1 MGSRRLEHENIEAKA
16 DPLNKTACGPSRSL
30 ALFRRNFYT
39 ARMNVPAFC
48 RFRIR
53 FIFLITVVVLS
64 AIPMRAA
71 DKVIVLKAARLF
83 DGKSK
88 TLAQNGVVIIQG
100 NKIVDA
106 GSNVPAPP
114 DAQVVDLGDATLSP
128 GFMDGHTHLTLDFSG
143 NYNERRLKEVDLNV
157 SEQAIIATRYARA
170 TVEAGFTTV
179 RDLGSRFVGSKEFV
193 DVALRNSIN
202 KGMIVGPRMLVATF
216 GIGAT
221 GGHFDPTSGF
231 RDMLFGREPDSSDG
245 IADGPDAIRKA
256 VRFEV
261 KNGADVIKGA
271 VSGGVLSLADE
282 VDTPQL
288 TPAEMAALVDE
299 SHRLR
304 KKVAVHCHGDQAAR
318 EAIEAG
324 VDSIEHGSFM
334 KPETLTRMKNKGVFL
349 TPTLMATE
357 WIMSKLENYPP
368 ALQAKAKAAAA
379 ARSDMFR
386 NAVRIGVKI
395 SFGTDAAVYPH
406 GQNAKEFK
414 LMVDLGMSAIDALK
428 SATASDAELFGIAQ
442 KTGALEKGKL
452 ADIIAMP
459 GDPLADITATERVFF
474 VMKEG
479 KIIRNGPIIQHATKI
494 TEPAEVGEPAD

>member
-1 MGSRRLEHENIEAKA
+1 M
-16 DPLNKTACGPSRSL
+16 
-30 ALFRRNFYT
+30 
-39 ARMNVPAFC
+39 
-48 RFRIR
+48 RIR
-53 FIFLITVVVLS
+53 SRVVVVFLCLGVT
-64 AIPMRAA
+64 AYAA
-71 DKVIVLKAARLF
+71 DEMIVLKAERMF

-88 TLAQNGVVIIQG
+88 SLTQKGVVIVQG
-100 NKIVDA
+100 SKIVDA
-106 GSNVPAPP
+106 GGNLPAPEG
-114 DAQVVDLGDATLSP
+114 AQVIDLGNVTLSP
-128 GFMDGHTHLTLDFSG
+128 GFMDAHTHLTLDYTG
-143 NYNERRLKEVDLNV
+143 NFNERRLKELTTNV
-157 SEQAIIATRYARA
+157 SEMAIEATVHARA

-179 RDLGSRFVGSKEFV
+179 RDVGSRFVGSREFV

-202 KGMIVGPRMLVATF
+202 KGFIVGPRMLVATK

-231 RDMLFGREPDSSDG
+231 RDFLFSREPDTTEG
-245 IADGPDAIRKA
+245 IADGPDEIRKA

-261 KNGADVIKGA
+261 KNGADVIKAA

-304 KKVAVHCHGDQAAR
+304 KKVAVHCHGDQAGR

-324 VDSIEHGSFM
+324 VDSIEHGSFL
-334 KPETLTRMKNKGVFL
+334 KPETLTLMKNKGTYL

-357 WIMSKLENYPP
+357 WIMGKIDNYPP
-368 ALQAKAKAAAA
+368 ALQAKARAAAA
-379 ARSDMFR
+379 ARTDMFR
-386 NAVRIGVKI
+386 NAVKLGVKI
-395 SFGTDAAVYPH
+395 SLGTDAAVFPH

-414 LMVDLGMSAIDALK
+414 LMVDLGMAPIDALK
-428 SATASDAELFGIAQ
+428 AGTLNDADLFGIAQ
-442 KTGALEKGKL
+442 KVGTLEKGKL

-459 GDPLADITATERVFF
+459 GDPTADITATEHVSF

-479 KIIRNGPIIQHATKI
+479 KIIRNGPATPK
-494 TEPAEVGEPAD
+494 TAAASDDDLSMSAFAE

>member
-1 MGSRRLEHENIEAKA
+1 MKITSRV
-16 DPLNKTACGPSRSL
+16 
-30 ALFRRNFYT
+30 F
-39 ARMNVPAFC
+39 V
-48 RFRIR
+48 
-53 FIFLITVVVLS
+53 IFLCLGI
-64 AIPMRAA
+64 AAQAA
-71 DKVIVLKAARLF
+71 DQLIVLKAARLF
-83 DGKSK
+83 DGKSNA
-88 TLAQNGVVIIQG
+88 LVRNAVVIVQG
-100 NKIVDA
+100 DKIVDA
-106 GSNVPAPP
+106 TNNLPIPS
-114 DAQVVDLGDATLSP
+114 DAQVIDLGDATLCP
-128 GFMDGHTHLTLDFSG
+128 GFMDAHTHLTADFSG
-143 NYNERRLKEVDLNV
+143 NYNEHRLQELDLNV
-157 SEQAIIATRYARA
+157 SEHAIRATAFARA

-179 RDLGSRFVGSKEFV
+179 RDLGSRFVASREFV

-202 KGMIVGPRMLVATF
+202 KGVIVGPRMLVATK

-231 RDMLFGREPDSSDG
+231 RDFLFGREPDYTDG
-245 IADGPDAIRKA
+245 IANGPDEIRKA

-261 KNGADVIKGA
+261 KNGADVIKAA

-288 TPAEMAALVDE
+288 TSAEMAALVDE

-334 KPETLTRMKNKGVFL
+334 KPETLTIMKKKGTFL
-349 TPTLMATE
+349 TPTLLALD
-357 WIMSKLENYPP
+357 WIMKKIDNYPP
-368 ALQAKAKAAAA
+368 ALQLKAKEATA
-379 ARSDMFR
+379 ARSEMFR
-386 NAVRIGVKI
+386 NAVKMGIKI

-414 LMVDLGMSAIDALK
+414 LMVDLGMTPIDALK
-428 SATASDAELFGIAQ
+428 SAMVNDADLLGIGQ
-442 KTGALEKGKL
+442 KVGTLEKGKF

-459 GDPLADITATERVFF
+459 GDPTSDITATERVSF

-479 KIIRNGPIIQHATKI
+479 KIIRRGTGTLQGTGESAT
-494 TEPAEVGEPAD
+494 PADVGAPVD